1 MTHNMH
7 LKAKPFNLIKN
18 KQKRIELRLWDEK
31 RRQMN
36 IEDIISF
43 ENEETSE
50 TIKAKIIALYIFPT
64 FKELYQKIDKLEL
77 GYTSFEVADYHDMD
91 KYYSQEKQEKYGV
104 VGIGIELL

>member
-50 TIKAKIIALYIFPT
+50 IIKAKIIALYIFPT

-91 KYYSQEKQEKYGV
+91 KYYSQEMQEKYGV

>member
-31 RRQMN
+31 RRQVN

-50 TIKAKIIALYIFPT
+50 IIKAKIIALYIFPT
-64 FKELYQKIDKLEL
+64 FKELYQKFDKLEL

-91 KYYSQEKQEKYGV
+91 KYYTQEKKEK
-104 VGIGIELL
+104 

>member
-7 LKAKPFNLIKN
+7 LKSKPFNLIKN

-50 TIKAKIIALYIFPT
+50 IIKAKIIALYIFPT

-77 GYTSFEVADYHDMD
+77 GYTSFEIADYHDMD
-91 KYYSQEKQEKYGV
+91 KYYSQEMQEKYGV

>member
-7 LKAKPFNLIKN
+7 LKTQPFNLIKN

-36 IEDIISF
+36 IGDIISF

-50 TIKAKIIALYIFPT
+50 ILKAKIIALHKFPT
-64 FKELYQKIDKLEL
+64 FKELYQKIDKSEL

-91 KYYSQEKQEKYGV
+91 KYYSLEKQEKYGV
-104 VGIGIELL
+104 VGIEIELL

>member
-50 TIKAKIIALYIFPT
+50 IIKAKIIALYIFPT
-64 FKELYQKIDKLEL
+64 FKELYQKFDKLEL

-91 KYYSQEKQEKYGV
+91 KYYSREKQEKYGV
-104 VGIGIELL
+104 VGIGIEPL